1 MIDQFENFLKTDNLV
16 KHGLPA
22 FVYTSDAF
30 REIENHTVFT
40 NSWVFV
46 GFAHELGEI
55 GDVQPVTVA
64 GKPFFLVRNDNNEI
78 TAFHN
83 VCRHRCLKLI
93 ESSGNCGQLI
103 QCPYHSWIYDLQGAL
118 KAAPYFGG
126 RDRKPPPGFL
136 LEDHGLVA
144 VSCETWHDWI
154 FIRINGEDTD
164 GGLAFDKFIAPLKKR
179 LENIDLAQ
187 IKPVATID
195 FGVLQTNWKALMENF
210 IEPYHVQFVHKTTT
224 SQPLVDHY
232 TILEDHC
239 LGSGCDI
246 AEDKNKDDLKT
257 LAVSSRFLTLF
268 PNFVIG
274 TYAPDQLGV
283 HLNIPVNAGETRQ
296 RRVIYLHKDNPASEK
311 EIQQTRQLWYDVHK
325 QDHAICERLQLGR
338 VSEIAADGGYL
349 SPHWEDSVRRFQELV
364 VESVFPQGDAS
375 CADAKMRK
383 NNFYD

>member
-1 MIDQFENFLKTDNLV
+1 MIDQFKNFWQTDNPV

-40 NSWVFV
+40 NNWVFV
-46 GFAHELGEI
+46 GFVHELEEI

-64 GKPFFLVRNDNNEI
+64 GKPFFLVRNDNNEL

-118 KAAPYFGG
+118 KATPYFGG
-126 RDRKPPPGFL
+126 RDKKPPPGFL
-136 LEDHGLVA
+136 LEDHGLVP
-144 VSCETWHDWI
+144 VNCETWHDWI
-154 FIRINGEDTD
+154 FIRINGNGAANN
-164 GGLAFDKFIAPLKKR
+164 GGLAFDEFVAPLKKR
-179 LENIDLAQ
+179 LEDIDLAQ

-224 SQPLVDHY
+224 SQPLTDHY

-246 AEDKNKDDLKT
+246 AEPQNKDAQNKDNSKM
-257 LAVSSRFLTLF
+257 LAVTSRFLTLF

-283 HLNIPVNAGETRQ
+283 HLNIPVNAGETQQ
-296 RRVIYLHKDNPASEK
+296 RRVIYLHKDNPASAK
-311 EIQQTRQLWYDVHK
+311 EIQQLRQLWRAVH
-325 QDHAICERLQLGR
+325 QEDHAICKRLQLGR
-338 VSEIAADGGYL
+338 VSEVAAAGGYL

-375 CADAKMRK
+375 RAGAK
-383 NNFYD
+383 